1 MIMKIS
7 DADKKYLLSLKPE
20 EMESEAD
27 VNSLFV
33 DLFGSKTVRDE
44 NGKVTVIKPRFDPTD
59 EFILNPGECNENE
72 KKVRTTVGQLMYNKY
87 MFGGGLYK
95 IVGYVAET
103 LNSKN
108 VDAVEGK
115 LSDALLSGKIS
126 SDDMI
131 DYLDRF
137 QNISMGF
144 HHVIASSFTMEG
156 LKPIPQVIKHRD
168 QLLKENEEAIKNGD
182 VVAVA
187 NMESKLVKEAEE
199 ILKHDPSMAL
209 YRSGARGSMGNNYK
223 NMSIM
228 QGPIQNPITGK
239 YEVIKTSFM
248 EGIEKDAIPIEG
260 NAVAAGAYPKA
271 IGSAKGGYIA
281 KQLQAALQS
290 VVCDKPGTD
299 CGSKG
304 YIITTITAG
313 NKKENLYRYIIE
325 NGKLVLLDE
334 NNIDKYVGKQV
345 KMRDAAYCIGDKLCS
360 VCCGLMFEKIGIENI
375 GLTCSKP
382 GTTLV
387 NMGMKKFHDKSIKV
401 YDIDINDITI

>member
-1 MIMKIS
+1 MKINE
-7 DADKKYLLSLKPE
+7 ADKKYLLSLKPE
-20 EMESEAD
+20 EMTDEE
-27 VNSLFV
+27 VYKLFV
-33 DLFGSKTVRDE
+33 DLFGTKVKKDE
-44 NGKVTVIKPRFDPTD
+44 NGNVITIKPRFEPTD
-59 EFILNPGECNENE
+59 EFILNPGECNENKE
-72 KKVRTTVGQLMYNKY
+72 KVRTTVGQLMFNKY
-87 MFGGGLYK
+87 MFGKGLYK
-95 IVGYVAET
+95 IVGYVAKT
-103 LNSKN
+103 LNSK
-108 VDAVEGK
+108 AVGGIEDI
-115 LSDALLSGKIS
+115 LSDALLSEKITT
-126 SDDMI
+126 DDI
-131 DYLDRF
+131 IEYLDRF
-137 QNISMGF
+137 QNLSMGF

-168 QLLKENEEAIKNGD
+168 QLLKENKEAIAKGD
-182 VVAVA
+182 AVAVA

-199 ILKHDPSMAL
+199 ILKHDPSMTL

-248 EGIEKDAIPIEG
+248 EGVQKDAIPIEG
-260 NAVAAGAYPKA
+260 NAVPGGAYPKA
-271 IGSAKGGYIA
+271 VGTAKGGYIA
-281 KQLQAALQS
+281 KQLQSALQA
-290 VVCDKPGTD
+290 VVIDDAGTD

-304 YIITTITAG
+304 YVITTITPK
-313 NKKENLYRYIIE
+313 NRSEYLYRYIVD

-334 NNIDKYVGKQV
+334 STIDKYINKPV
-345 KMRDAAYCIGDKLCS
+345 KMRDPVYCTGDKLCS
-360 VCCGLMFEKIGIENI
+360 VCGGLMFEKLGIKNI

>member
-1 MIMKIS
+1 MKIS

-20 EMESEAD
+20 EMKSDIE
-27 VNSLFV
+27 VNSLLI
-33 DLFGSKTVRDE
+33 DLFGTKTKKDE
-44 NGKVTVIKPRFDPTD
+44 NGKIIFIKPRFEPTD
-59 EFILNPGECNENE
+59 ELVLNPGECNDN
-72 KKVRTTVGQLMYNKY
+72 KTKVRTTVGQLMFNKY
-87 MFGGGLYK
+87 IFGGGLYK
-95 IVGYVAET
+95 VVGYIAKT
-103 LNSKN
+103 LNSGG
-108 VDAVEGK
+108 VSEVERV
-115 LSDALLSGKIS
+115 LSDALLSDRITV
-126 SDDMI
+126 DDMI

-137 QNISMGF
+137 QNLSMGF

-168 QLLKENEEAIKNGD
+168 QMLKENAKAVEEGD

-187 NMESKLVKEAEE
+187 NMEKKLVEEAQE

-248 EGIEKDAIPIEG
+248 EGVEKKAISIEG
-260 NAVAAGAYPKA
+260 NAVPGGEYPKA
-271 IGSAKGGYIA
+271 IGSATGGYMA
-281 KQLQAALQS
+281 KQLQAAMQA
-290 VVCDKPGTD
+290 VVLDEKGSD

-304 YIITTITAG
+304 YVITTITNG

-325 NGKLVLLDE
+325 NGKLILLDE
-334 NNIDKYVGKQV
+334 TVIDKYIGKVV
-345 KMRDAAYCIGDKLCS
+345 KMRDPAYCVGDKLCNK
-360 VCCGLMFEKIGIENI
+360 CCGDMFYKIGIKNI

-387 NMGMKKFHDKSIKV
+387 KMGMKKFHDKSIKV